1 MRNLDGWMTGRMDG
15 KDYHHWIHVWK
26 QMFPMKL
33 KNLVTTGIKRTSVQ
47 NLQTHNMDLQ
57 MNFIKLIL
65 VCSLGRIGWDGGYTF
80 RLYLAQNLGQM
91 VPSW

>member
-1 MRNLDGWMTGRMDG
+1 MDG
-15 KDYHHWIHVWK
+15 KDDHHWIDVWK
-26 QMFPMKL
+26 QMFLMKL

-57 MNFIKLIL
+57 MNFIKLFS
-65 VCSLGRIGWDGGYTF
+65 VCSLGRTCWDGEYTS

>member
-15 KDYHHWIHVWK
+15 KDDHHWIDVWK

-33 KNLVTTGIKRTSVQ
+33 NFLVTTGIRRTSVQ

-57 MNFIKLIL
+57 MNFIKLFS
-65 VCSLGRIGWDGGYTF
+65 VCSLGRTGWDGGYTF
-80 RLYLAQNLGQM
+80 GLYLAQNLGRM

>member
-1 MRNLDGWMTGRMDG
+1 MDG
-15 KDYHHWIHVWK
+15 KDDHHWIDVWK
-26 QMFPMKL
+26 QMFLMKL
-33 KNLVTTGIKRTSVQ
+33 KILVTIGIKRTSVQ

-57 MNFIKLIL
+57 MNFIKLFS
-65 VCSLGRIGWDGGYTF
+65 VCSLGRTCWDGEYTS

>member
-1 MRNLDGWMTGRMDG
+1 MTGWMDG
-15 KDYHHWIHVWK
+15 KDDHHWIDVWK

-33 KNLVTTGIKRTSVQ
+33 NFLVTTRIKRTSVQ

-57 MNFIKLIL
+57 MNFRKLFL
-65 VCSLGRIGWDGGYTF
+65 VCSLGRTCWDGGYTS
-80 RLYLAQNLGQM
+80 RLYLAQNLGRM